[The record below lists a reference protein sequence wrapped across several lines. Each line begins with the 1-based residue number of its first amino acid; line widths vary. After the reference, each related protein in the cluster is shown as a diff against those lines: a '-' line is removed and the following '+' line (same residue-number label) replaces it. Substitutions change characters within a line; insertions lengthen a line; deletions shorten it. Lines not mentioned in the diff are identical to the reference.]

1 MFLLSIFLLKE
12 VCETQPDFPEQL
24 VFENIFC
31 RVGTSSKWYHIA
43 CCAILVVMVLY
54 LLQLSSRSSRTQNQF
69 AQVFHHGI

>member
-31 RVGTSSKWYHIA
+31 RVGTSSK
-43 CCAILVVMVLY
+43 
-54 LLQLSSRSSRTQNQF
+54 
-69 AQVFHHGI
+69 